1 MLVNWE
7 EVDVFVEDDDDVD
20 KFGKAD
26 VFTEE
31 IELVFDFNCLWDA
44 TSQSSIDNNETNRS
58 ETTSGR
64 SLKNEKRLWRAQLHF
79 DTLITPFCVDIKII
93 AYLYFFL
100 RELLS
105 YSSNDVLTSG
115 GSVVLGAEEIG
126 ELSFSSSLLLNN
138 EVISIHN

>member
-1 MLVNWE
+1 P
-7 EVDVFVEDDDDVD
+7 
-20 KFGKAD
+20 K
-26 VFTEE
+26 
-31 IELVFDFNCLWDA
+31 IES

-58 ETTSGR
+58 EITSGR
-64 SLKNEKRLWRAQLHF
+64 SLKNEQRLWRVQLHF
-79 DTLITPFCVDIKII
+79 DTLITPFCVDIKIL

-115 GSVVLGAEEIG
+115 GSVILGAKEIG

-138 EVISIHN
+138 EVISIHNSISL